1 MRKRTIIASMLLT
14 LVICGT
20 KTVMKII
27 AWGDNIEEYRS
38 TYAATTTA
46 EYMKGYGVY
55 SGWEDPEELVK
66 LSLEQWYGYD
76 YRGGYFKWAQEM
88 CKYMTTQTCMQ
99 EVFTSQNRLY
109 WTDNIIPKKMQ
120 AEAEVTPVKVVWAK
134 SVYDGNMGYYIQS
147 QIWEYKM
154 ISAINPGEELTQY
167 VMIADFGT
175 GWLMVHNLSDN
186 ESEQLSMN
194 NP

>member
-1 MRKRTIIASMLLT
+1 
-14 LVICGT
+14 
-20 KTVMKII
+20 
-27 AWGDNIEEYRS
+27 
-38 TYAATTTA
+38 
-46 EYMKGYGVY
+46 
-55 SGWEDPEELVK
+55 
-66 LSLEQWYGYD
+66 
-76 YRGGYFKWAQEM
+76 
-88 CKYMTTQTCMQ
+88 
-99 EVFTSQNRLY
+99 
-109 WTDNIIPKKMQ
+109 
-120 AEAEVTPVKVVWAK
+120 
-134 SVYDGNMGYYIQS
+134 MGYYIQS